1 MSSRANDRH
10 IIWGDINLDFEDWK
24 DDLSEQYPDLSEEEL
39 MQKMYEINADYLDDE
54 RMNLNVQLSQPI
66 FGLLNSRANT
76 SAFSQDS
83 SFSLLSCKKQ
93 SATLRCVGFHFRRN
107 RYGGRTYARRN
118 GLQSKDKIC
127 KVL

>member
-54 RMNLNVQLSQPI
+54 RMNLNVQLSHPDR
-66 FGLLNSRANT
+66 LLYTA
-76 SAFSQDS
+76 
-83 SFSLLSCKKQ
+83 
-93 SATLRCVGFHFRRN
+93 
-107 RYGGRTYARRN
+107 YG
-118 GLQSKDKIC
+118 D
-127 KVL
+127 